1 MACEKQANG
10 NLHATI
16 GIMTRNEPQFTI
28 GVEEE
33 YLLVDQ
39 ETRGLVVDPPQ
50 SLLSECE
57 EVLGSQVT
65 TELLQSQIEVATKV
79 CNNVKE
85 AREDL
90 AWLRKCIIEVTGRH
104 GIAPIAS
111 STHPF
116 SSWSE
121 QKHTRKDRY
130 ESLTAEMQ
138 AAARRMVICGMHVHV
153 GINDDALRIDLMNQ
167 AAYFLP
173 HLLALSC
180 SSPFWRGENTGLKS
194 YRLTIFD
201 ALPRTGL
208 PERFQ
213 SYAEYERHVAILVKA
228 GVIEDSTK
236 IWWDLRPSGR
246 YPTLETRIMDVC
258 TRLDDAIAL
267 AALLACIMRMLYRL
281 RRNNQRWRTYTRM
294 LVSENRWRAMR
305 YSFDEGLIDFAKGAV
320 VPFAELLNEI
330 LDLTCEDAMSLDCEP
345 EVASVLD
352 ILGRGT
358 SAHRQLRAHELA
370 TAAGATREGALR
382 AVVDTLISDTAENL

>member
-1 MACEKQANG
+1 
-10 NLHATI
+10 
-16 GIMTRNEPQFTI
+16 MTRNEPPFTI

-33 YLLVDQ
+33 YLLVDK
-39 ETRGLVVDPPQ
+39 ETRSLVVDPPT
-50 SLLSECE
+50 SLISECE
-57 EVLGSQVT
+57 ELLGGQVT
-65 TELLQSQIEVATKV
+65 TELLQSQIEIGTKV
-79 CNNVKE
+79 CANVQD

-90 AWLRKCIIEVTGRH
+90 ARLRKSIIEVTDRH
-104 GIAPIAS
+104 GLAPIAC

-116 SSWSE
+116 SLWSE

-180 SSPFWRGENTGLKS
+180 SSPFWGGEDTGLKS

-208 PERFQ
+208 PVKFQ
-213 SYAEYERHVAILVKA
+213 SYAEYQRHVDILINA
-228 GVIEDSTK
+228 GVIQDSTK

-246 YPTLETRIMDVC
+246 FPTLETRIMDVC

-267 AALLACIMRMLYRL
+267 AALLVCIMRMLYRL
-281 RRNNQRWRTYTRM
+281 RLNNQRWRTYTSM
-294 LVSENRWRAMR
+294 LVRENRWRAMR
-305 YSFDEGLIDFAKGAV
+305 YSFDEGLIDFAKGSI
-320 VPFAELLNEI
+320 VPFEELLN
-330 LDLTCEDAMSLDCEP
+330 DLLELTYVDARALDCEA

-352 ILGRGT
+352 ILNRGT
-358 SAHRQLRAHELA
+358 SAHLQLKAHELSV
-370 TAAGATREGALR
+370 AAGNSREAALN
-382 AVVDTLISDTAENL
+382 AVVDMLIADTAEGL